1 MEGLE
6 GTHTVDLLEEI
17 ILEEALAA
25 VDAGEDTEIRD
36 YGKNKGFQIKIFL
49 VCRNRKCERK
59 PEISILICNMIS
71 KSIYRD

>member
-36 YGKNKGFQIKIFL
+36 YGKIKIKIFL
-49 VCRNRKCERK
+49 EMNFLKKMWEK
-59 PEISILICNMIS
+59 T
-71 KSIYRD
+71 RDFNPNL

>member
-36 YGKNKGFQIKIFL
+36 YGKKRISNQNIFSVEMNFL
-49 VCRNRKCERK
+49 K
-59 PEISILICNMIS
+59 NMWE
-71 KSIYRD
+71 KTRDFNPNL

>member
-36 YGKNKGFQIKIFL
+36 YGKNKGFQIKNFSVL
-49 VCRNRKCERK
+49 E
-59 PEISILICNMIS
+59 
-71 KSIYRD
+71 

>member
-36 YGKNKGFQIKIFL
+36 YGKKKRVSNQKNDS
-49 VCRNRKCERK
+49 V
-59 PEISILICNMIS
+59 
-71 KSIYRD
+71 

>member
-1 MEGLE
+1 MEGLG

-36 YGKNKGFQIKIFL
+36 YGKKKDFK
-49 VCRNRKCERK
+49 
-59 PEISILICNMIS
+59 S
-71 KSIYRD
+71 KYF

>member
-36 YGKNKGFQIKIFL
+36 YGKNGFKSKIL
-49 VCRNRKCERK
+49 VCRNEFSFKK
-59 PEISILICNMIS
+59 M
-71 KSIYRD
+71 

>member
-36 YGKNKGFQIKIFL
+36 YG
-49 VCRNRKCERK
+49 
-59 PEISILICNMIS
+59 NMIS